1 MMYAREPDVITA
13 ASKVT
18 TRIRSYWRGN
28 SDMALDDAGVRP
40 TNSDHMDSRQCPTRQ
55 SLSPNKSNRIM
66 CGKRVTKTCDEA
78 HLVPSTKP
86 LVLLVIMT
94 IKGAGRDEGIR
105 TLETL
110 SRLLP

>member
-1 MMYAREPDVITA
+1 
-13 ASKVT
+13 
-18 TRIRSYWRGN
+18 
-28 SDMALDDAGVRP
+28 
-40 TNSDHMDSRQCPTRQ
+40 
-55 SLSPNKSNRIM
+55 M